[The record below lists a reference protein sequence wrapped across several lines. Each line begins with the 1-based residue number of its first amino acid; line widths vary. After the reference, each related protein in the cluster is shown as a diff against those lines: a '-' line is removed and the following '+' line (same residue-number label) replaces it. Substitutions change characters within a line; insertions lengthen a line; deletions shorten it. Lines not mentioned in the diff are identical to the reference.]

1 MVGRG
6 REKGGGVPPDA
17 RRVVGERPRRVGR
30 LEAAIRGEHVV
41 LVVVR
46 AQEDLARGAVA
57 AGVAR
62 RARRGGLGDR
72 RDEGQGEGGAER
84 RRGAAREVHV
94 VWIGGVQHLLEKTDA
109 YSSPGLQQGASG
121 VQVGGLI
128 SRVKRH
134 GLARA

>member
-6 REKGGGVPPDA
+6 AEKEGVVSLDD
-17 RRVVGERPRRVGR
+17 RRVVRERPRRVGR
-30 LEAAIRGEHVV
+30 LEAAVRGEHVV

-62 RARRGGLGDR
+62 RARRGGLDDR
-72 RDEGQGEGGAER
+72 RDEGQGEERTER

-94 VWIGGVQHLLEKTDA
+94 VWIGG
-109 YSSPGLQQGASG
+109 
-121 VQVGGLI
+121 
-128 SRVKRH
+128 
-134 GLARA
+134 